1 AAVAGVAPLLAGFG
15 GVAQAAPGS
24 DEEQIR
30 QVVTQIAEASDP
42 AVIASLTCAQY
53 RDPAGGAE
61 NTVPLTDVVPPMSV
75 YPEVVFTVDPEQLAQ
90 NMANEYTGASPES

>member
-1 AAVAGVAPLLAGFG
+1 MVIRIVTAAIAGVAPLLAGFG

-42 AVIASLTCAQY
+42 AVIA
-53 RDPAGGAE
+53 
-61 NTVPLTDVVPPMSV
+61 VVDLRAIP
-75 YPEVVFTVDPEQLAQ
+75 
-90 NMANEYTGASPES
+90 